1 MFRCV
6 TKAASASASE
16 IGLRRSLQTY
26 FSVCRAK
33 DKPLAFKAKTL
44 RPQGQDFG
52 PARPRRQGQTVG
64 FKAKATHRCWY
75 VSLLYNVLLRLSSS
89 ARCQSARGSSS
100 DGLGVDRK
108 AVEEERHSAR
118 EENDAAFSAWL
129 RQKQREAA
137 ERHRRQRQNN
147 RPVNEVHA
155 SFIIITISIV
165 IVIISVNRFIS
176 GWKLTIS

>member
-16 IGLRRSLQTY
+16 IGLQGSLQTY
-26 FSVCRAK
+26 VSVCRAK

-52 PARPRRQGQTVG
+52 PARPRRQGQTVV
-64 FKAKATHRCWY
+64 FKAKATHCCWY

-137 ERHRRQRQNN
+137 ERHRRQLQNN

-155 SFIIITISIV
+155 SFISGISIV